1 MRNQPRLLEELRT
14 TLAGEGATRV
24 MPRPL
29 SRIPSR
35 PWVLLLLVLAGY
47 VTYHGLIGITGL
59 RAPMDAVAD
68 ARIRWLLVASVLV
81 AVSYAA
87 GALAL
92 MGASVRDLAFGR
104 TFLRQV
110 AASYASR
117 QHLAGRGGDA
127 VLGAH
132 LREHGAGPHEA
143 TETVALTRLIGALV
157 HLIALVLALVSV
169 AAQGG
174 EPLRTPSWSVP
185 VILTVTTVAALG
197 AVLLWRR
204 RAEIVLPLAA
214 AVAGLPRL
222 ARRATASDRLAHR
235 QLRGHHMLGAGV
247 PGRGPR
253 DERAALPRR
262 PGRDL
267 PSPDAPAPPRS
278 ASGRPGH
285 RRAGSGAGAGHPRDG
300 ADRGLP
306 HRADLPNPQLLAPR
320 PPRCPTPPQ
329 GDVRPWDERSPDPKL
344 KVAHHRR

>member
-222 ARRATASDRLAHR
+222 ARRH
-235 QLRGHHMLGAGV
+235 GI
-247 PGRGPR
+247 
-253 DERAALPRR
+253 
-262 PGRDL
+262 
-267 PSPDAPAPPRS
+267 
-278 ASGRPGH
+278 
-285 RRAGSGAGAGHPRDG
+285 
-300 ADRGLP
+300 
-306 HRADLPNPQLLAPR
+306 
-320 PPRCPTPPQ
+320 
-329 GDVRPWDERSPDPKL
+329 
-344 KVAHHRR
+344 